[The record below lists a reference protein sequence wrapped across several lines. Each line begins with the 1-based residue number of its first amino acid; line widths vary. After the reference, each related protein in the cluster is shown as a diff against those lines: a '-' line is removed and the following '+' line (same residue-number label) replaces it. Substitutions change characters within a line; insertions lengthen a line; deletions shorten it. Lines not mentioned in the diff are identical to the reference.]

1 MIAKSCSW
9 CQDGTKVAF
18 EHPVACETK
27 GRKNFCQCLHTVHL
41 LRAWLDSQPIP
52 LVVAFVRDEFPENIC
67 IALLGDVVAP
77 GTLGCTSSLAPSK
90 ALCGDP
96 GGHQRPL
103 AEVLHAS
110 GPQGPERPAWH
121 NCQHSLVLP
130 AFSLATGRK
139 RKHYCRRL
147 IASLCQNT
155 LQRHFSLKCIL
166 AKKNPYY

>member
-1 MIAKSCSW
+1 MLHSLYCFSAALGKSKDKKMIAKSCSW

-41 LRAWLDSQPIP
+41 LRTWLDSQPIP

-96 GGHQRPL
+96 GGH
-103 AEVLHAS
+103 
-110 GPQGPERPAWH
+110 
-121 NCQHSLVLP
+121 
-130 AFSLATGRK
+130 
-139 RKHYCRRL
+139 
-147 IASLCQNT
+147 
-155 LQRHFSLKCIL
+155 
-166 AKKNPYY
+166 